1 MAHACAH
8 INLQVLEV
16 FKGIVVLAF
25 EMDQTSVDPAT
36 ADQFVFISEAKIL
49 KNLKKLRR
57 SSVIVSH
64 GGENLDWYL
73 KYLQR
78 EATICQHILDV
89 LNKIRHTNGKHGNTT
104 VLSTFSLGDLEKKL
118 SVPVKSTERWASHM
132 CNYLGLLVGI
142 RDWVPRSQ
150 LIFTLELVL
159 RNSKPTIQKLEKHI
173 VRVKAL
179 ADPGTENASI
189 ESDDGIDIFGIT
201 LPEMRDD
208 HTAGSEEVPNVLS
221 DDDEREISEWDSRS
235 AQEEAGASSNAI
247 IPEKD
252 IANRLIAAHEH
263 ITQRKFNQAAV
274 AILKDMTKR
283 KRFKNKFEWIKPF
296 EDSDSEDEGKNA
308 GDTKRK
314 SRQRREA
321 GDESDEDDQVV
332 EDAHRVWSL
341 GSATHKRDEFDD
353 DELDVPLKTKCETEH
368 EALFPSTWG
377 YGPPVFSS
385 FCATSILSEHIPLYH
400 FPVHPGM

>member
-36 ADQFVFISEAKIL
+36 ADQFVFISEAKII

-179 ADPGTENASI
+179 ADPGTENVSI